1 MFTFIHKHWHIWQAS
16 RNKFIVS
23 NEDTK
28 KLTEFSTIDGAINF
42 LYFNDNIEAARAL
55 NKAYKEHKK

>member
-1 MFTFIHKHWHIWQAS
+1 MFILIHKNLHIWQAS
-16 RNKFIVS
+16 RNKFFVS

-55 NKAYKEHKK
+55 SKAYKEYKK